1 MSFLHTDIPDLRG
14 YDTGLVLSNLAY
26 LQRRYTD
33 MGEATL
39 AELWEL
45 AAAIRLDAG
54 GDQDTEDSILLSL
67 QDQPQ
72 EESAPEAVPT
82 LPGEDPLA
90 ASLDINRGLLSR
102 MACREGLYQRLVLY
116 RFLSDMAH
124 TALPA
129 GKPEGTDMGF
139 RFTGVSPSA
148 KGRVAYMK
156 SAFADKAYLTF
167 SGWVPDCRAQDAHSF
182 VDACEEVFNG
192 LCQFCI
198 LPLESTD
205 QGRLIAFSRLVIK
218 YQLYVVA
225 ACDMEDPTL
234 SGHRVTR
241 FGLLC
246 RRTTVP
252 ADRLALPFP
261 APVSPARMGSAGSLA
276 RLELLHTSSTAPSL
290 SDLLAA
296 AEFCGL
302 NLLRADTLP
311 DAEIPTDSLQ
321 EGSELGETV
330 APTRPIPPPVCLTL
344 DTSSA
349 DLDIF
354 SRWLTLEAPDDTVIG
369 FYRLL

>member
-26 LQRRYTD
+26 LGRRHTD
-33 MGEATL
+33 IGEATL

-90 ASLDINRGLLSR
+90 ASLDINRDLLSR

-124 TALPA
+124 TVPSA
-129 GKPEGTDMGF
+129 GKPESIDRGF

-234 SGHRVTR
+234 SGHRITR

-252 ADRLALPFP
+252 ADPLALPFP
-261 APVSPARMGSAGSLA
+261 IPVSPGRTGSARPLV
-276 RLELLHTSSTAPSL
+276 RLELLHTTSLAPSL

-302 NLLRADTLP
+302 NLLRTDTLP
-311 DAEIPTDSLQ
+311 DADIPADSLQ
-321 EGSELGETV
+321 EGPDVSETDV
-330 APTRPIPPPVCLTL
+330 PARQVPPPVCLTL

-349 DLDIF
+349 DLGVF
-354 SRWLTLEAPDDTVIG
+354 TRWLTLEAPDDTVIG
-369 FYRLL
+369 FYCVL